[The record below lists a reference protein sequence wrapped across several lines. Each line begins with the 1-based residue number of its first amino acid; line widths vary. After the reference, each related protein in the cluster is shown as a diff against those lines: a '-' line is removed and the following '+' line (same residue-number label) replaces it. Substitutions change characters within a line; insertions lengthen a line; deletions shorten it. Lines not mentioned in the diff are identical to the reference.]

1 MSSTTSAKKRK
12 YLSLKQK
19 VEVIKTMEKTPGM
32 KTREL
37 SRIFDCGKTQIGKI
51 IKNKDSI
58 LSMYEAN
65 VSQTAKYDSKMSRIS
80 EYTEINKALYEWYT
94 LACSKNIY
102 PGGPQIA
109 EKGRQIAAALGKPEF
124 KGSNGWLEKW
134 KKRYNLTQF
143 SICGESGTVSGETVD
158 SWKERLPE
166 ILQGYKKENIL
177 NLDETGCFW
186 KALPDRG
193 FGQRGKECKG
203 GKKSKHRLT
212 VAFIVSAAGIK
223 EKPVCIW
230 KSENPRCLKRF
241 DKSLLPV
248 HYYHQK
254 KAWMTGDIM
263 KSVLTKLNHRY
274 AAANRKVLLLMDN
287 ARCHPE
293 DLKSKFSNIKIVFLP
308 ANTIHPSCSLWI

>member
-1 MSSTTSAKKRK
+1 MPV
-12 YLSLKQK
+12 L
-19 VEVIKTMEKTPGM
+19 
-32 KTREL
+32 
-37 SRIFDCGKTQIGKI
+37 RIY
-51 IKNKDSI
+51 I
-58 LSMYEAN
+58 L
-65 VSQTAKYDSKMSRIS
+65 
-80 EYTEINKALYEWYT
+80 
-94 LACSKNIY
+94 
-102 PGGPQIA
+102 GGPQIA

-134 KKRYNLTQF
+134 KKCYNLTQF

-230 KSENPRCLKRF
+230 KSENPRYL
-241 DKSLLPV
+241 
-248 HYYHQK
+248 
-254 KAWMTGDIM
+254 
-263 KSVLTKLNHRY
+263 
-274 AAANRKVLLLMDN
+274 
-287 ARCHPE
+287 
-293 DLKSKFSNIKIVFLP
+293 
-308 ANTIHPSCSLWI
+308 

>member
-102 PGGPQIA
+102 PRGA
-109 EKGRQIAAALGKPEF
+109 
-124 KGSNGWLEKW
+124 
-134 KKRYNLTQF
+134 T
-143 SICGESGTVSGETVD
+143 D
-158 SWKERLPE
+158 S
-166 ILQGYKKENIL
+166 
-177 NLDETGCFW
+177 
-186 KALPDRG
+186 
-193 FGQRGKECKG
+193 
-203 GKKSKHRLT
+203 
-212 VAFIVSAAGIK
+212 
-223 EKPVCIW
+223 
-230 KSENPRCLKRF
+230 
-241 DKSLLPV
+241 
-248 HYYHQK
+248 
-254 KAWMTGDIM
+254 
-263 KSVLTKLNHRY
+263 
-274 AAANRKVLLLMDN
+274 
-287 ARCHPE
+287 
-293 DLKSKFSNIKIVFLP
+293 
-308 ANTIHPSCSLWI
+308 